1 MKTNKRQLLKR
12 LVGLL
17 AVLLLTLGQLPTVAA
32 QSKKEVMTT
41 FYPVYY
47 LAQRIGGDAV
57 EVSMLLEGNQSAHD
71 YEVSAKDAARTQAA
85 DLFIYQDDEMEYF
98 VSSLLTLID
107 TQAVQVLESTKSIEL
122 LAGDQHEDHDEDDH
136 HEDDHHGGHHE
147 DDHHEDDHHEDDHH
161 GHDHLHEYDPH
172 TWLDPMIYAK
182 QAENVKNAL
191 IELDPANQAIFEE
204 NAAQLLE
211 ELTQL
216 NEEFKTQLSSLENR
230 RIVVQHAAFGYLSNA
245 YDLQQ
250 VAIAGMSTTQE
261 PSAQELAKM
270 QDFIAKEQV
279 KVVFV
284 EPSLDSAIAKAVT
297 SGGDVE
303 LRPLRTLEFV
313 STEEQAQGVDYFTI
327 MRENLVELTR

>member
-136 HEDDHHGGHHE
+136 HEDDHHGG
-147 DDHHEDDHHEDDHH
+147 HHEDDHHEDDHH

>member
-1 MKTNKRQLLKR
+1 MKTKTMQLTKR
-12 LVGLL
+12 LLALL
-17 AVLLLTLGQLPTVAA
+17 AVLCFGLGQLPTVVA
-32 QSKKEVMTT
+32 QDKKEVMTT

-85 DLFIYQDDEMEYF
+85 DLFIYQNDEMEYF

-107 TQAVQVLESTKSIEL
+107 TQAVQVLESTASIDL
-122 LAGDQHEDHDEDDH
+122 LAGEHHEEEHHEDEH
-136 HEDDHHGGHHE
+136 HEDDE
-147 DDHHEDDHHEDDHH
+147 DHHHHEDDHH
-161 GHDHLHEYDPH
+161 GHSHEYDPH

-182 QAENVKNAL
+182 QADNVKNAL
-191 IELDPANQAIFEE
+191 IELDPANQTVFEK
-204 NAAQLLE
+204 NAAQLIE

-216 NEEFKTQLSSLENR
+216 NDEFKTQLSALENR
-230 RIVVQHAAFGYLSNA
+230 RMVVQHAAFGYLAHA

-250 VAIAGMSTTQE
+250 VAIAGISTTQE
-261 PSAQELAKM
+261 PSARELATM

-279 KVVFV
+279 NVVFV

-297 SGGDVE
+297 SDSEVE

-313 STEEQAQGVDYFTI
+313 STDEEAQGVDYFSI
-327 MRENLVELTR
+327 MRDNLVELTR

>member
-147 DDHHEDDHHEDDHH
+147 DDHHEDDHHE
-161 GHDHLHEYDPH
+161 HDHLHEYDPH